1 MKLNKILLVGI
12 MSLFVVSSLGEV
24 FAYGG
29 APEQSSANNFT
40 VEITSDNQT
49 YSLGDSVVF
58 SGTVGKYDEKR
69 SLRISV
75 FDSSSNLVVTQKT
88 IVNPDY
94 TFTHTV
100 ELGEKFSDGK
110 HIVKAQYGSTKATV
124 AIISFEVTSSTD
136 ISGAIPEWVKNS
148 AGWWAEGSVD
158 DDSFIQ
164 GLQFLIKEGLMEIP
178 TTQQGSTGSSNEVPT
193 WIKTTAGWWAEGSVD
208 DDSFIQGLQ
217 FLIKEGLMTIS

>member
-1 MKLNKILLVGI
+1 MKLNKILLVGV
-12 MSLFVVSSLGEV
+12 MSLFVVSSLGEA

-110 HIVKAQYGSTKATV
+110 HVAKAQYGSTKATV
-124 AIISFEVTSSTD
+124 AIISFEVTSGVNTSST
-136 ISGAIPEWVKNS
+136 IPEWVKNS

-178 TTQQGSTGSSNEVPT
+178 TTQQSSTTNNYPIPD
-193 WIKTTAGWWAEGSVD
+193 WIKTSAGWWAEGSVD
-208 DDSFIQGLQ
+208 DDSFIQGIQ
-217 FLIKEGLMTIS
+217 FLIKEGLMIIS